1 MDEIIQKED
10 KARLFAFIFGREE
23 NKRWTLSLY
32 NAINGTHYENTDDVE
47 ITTMEDT
54 IYMGMKNDVSFIIN
68 NDLNLY
74 EHQSSYNPNMPVRQ
88 LMYLGR
94 LYDKHIKKTNQNQYG
109 SKTMSLPMPRLM
121 TFYNGKSDKEDAIL
135 RLSDSFPKGC
145 DLDESDVEV
154 KVHMVNIRP
163 QYNSRLLDECK
174 SLYEYS
180 WFIEEIRMNKETMD
194 ISVAVDKAINEMPDD
209 FEIKSFLIGHK
220 AEVTNMCLTEYNEAE
235 TMNMFK
241 EEGREEGLE
250 QARAEIVEN
259 MLKKNK
265 TIEEIVDF
273 CNLPEDF
280 VREVEKRMHVTV

>member
-54 IYMGMKNDVSFIIN
+54 IYMSMKNDVSFIIN

-121 TFYNGKSDKEDAIL
+121 TFYNGKADKEDTIL

-180 WFIEEIRMNKETMD
+180 WFIEKIRKNKETMD

-209 FEIKSFLIGHK
+209 FELKSFLIGHK

-235 TMNMFK
+235 TLNMFK
-241 EEGREEGLE
+241 EEGREEGRE
-250 QARAEIVEN
+250 AERVETVEK
-259 MLKKNK
+259 LIRKGKN
-265 TIEEIVDF
+265 IEEIAD
-273 CNLPEDF
+273 LLDLSLDF
-280 VREVEKRMHVTV
+280 VREISCNLKNN